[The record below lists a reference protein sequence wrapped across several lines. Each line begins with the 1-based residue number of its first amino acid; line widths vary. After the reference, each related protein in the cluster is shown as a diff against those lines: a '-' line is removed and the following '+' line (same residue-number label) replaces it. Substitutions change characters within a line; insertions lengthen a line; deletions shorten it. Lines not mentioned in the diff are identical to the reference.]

1 MFSLIQKYFPSL
13 SDKQLGQFEQLQGL
27 YEDWNAKINVISRK
41 DIDQLYVR
49 HVLHS
54 LAIAKVQPFNYNS
67 EVLDLGTGGGFP
79 GIPLAIMFPDTKF
92 ILADSIGKKI
102 TVVQG
107 IIDGVGL
114 TNAQAINTRA
124 EKIDNQ
130 FDFVVTRAVAP
141 LPDLKNWVNNKFN
154 PNCYHKVK
162 NGVLALKGGDL
173 REEIR
178 DSKKKCKEWDIS
190 TFFEEDFFKEDK
202 KVVHMQMVS

>member
-54 LAIAKVQPFNYNS
+54 LAIAKVQPFNFNS

-107 IIDGVGL
+107 IIDGIGL

-141 LPDLKNWVNNKFN
+141 LPELKNLVNNKFN

-162 NGVLALKGGDL
+162 NGVLALKGGNL
-173 REEIR
+173 KEEIR
-178 DSKKKCKEWDIS
+178 DSYKKCKEWDIS